1 MDLGTFL
8 QKVQASAQHKRFYHF
23 TDKKNLDSIRK
34 HGVLCTAELRRQGIF
49 KAVTP
54 GGDANS
60 QASDRASG
68 TDQFVCLCFTSN
80 HPMCHIAQ
88 NDERKLDPVYLQ
100 IDPEIIR
107 DAGVMITNAPSNQ
120 NGVQKIAAA
129 TALDNLDLDVIY
141 NWMQW
146 NDPPILA
153 RLKVA
158 EKYEILVPQ
167 QVALKY
173 LVGGL

>member
-1 MDLGTFL
+1 
-8 QKVQASAQHKRFYHF
+8 
-23 TDKKNLDSIRK
+23 
-34 HGVLCTAELRRQGIF
+34 
-49 KAVTP
+49 
-54 GGDANS
+54 
-60 QASDRASG
+60 
-68 TDQFVCLCFTSN
+68 
-80 HPMCHIAQ
+80 MCHIAQ

-120 NGVQKIAAA
+120 NGVRKIAAA

-146 NDPPILA
+146 KDPSILA

-167 QVALKY
+167 QVVLKY
-173 LVGGL
+173 VIGGL